1 MTFGLRG
8 ELGYSATETY
18 STFPSYSQAT
28 ERCLYSWGIRSCIDS
43 EDVLERVTHVYKFAY
58 VIAMMSALYWASA
71 QEISGKEPAVNVPDK
86 LAHFIAYGL
95 LATLILRTDFF
106 CKKGTKG
113 MLWAVGIASLYGIS
127 DEWHQY
133 YVPGRFSDVMDWVAD
148 TLGALLAAFLYTKWN
163 LYRNVLEWRII
174 RGKRRKK
181 NTKKNAGSDHRE
193 KNESVAS

>member
-1 MTFGLRG
+1 M
-8 ELGYSATETY
+8 
-18 STFPSYSQAT
+18 
-28 ERCLYSWGIRSCIDS
+28 
-43 EDVLERVTHVYKFAY
+43 YKFAY
-58 VIAMMSALYWASA
+58 VIAMMGTLFWASA
-71 QEISGKEPAVNVPDK
+71 QEMAGKEPSINVPDK

-106 CKKGTKG
+106 WKKRMKG
-113 MLWAVGIASLYGIS
+113 MLLAVGVTSLYGIT

-133 YVPGRFSDVMDWVAD
+133 YVPGRFSDVIDWVAD

-181 NTKKNAGSDHRE
+181 NTKENAGSDHRE
-193 KNESVAS
+193 KNEGVAS